1 MNEDKEL
8 KEKELKETFIDSFS
22 MVSDAVK
29 NGEIIL
35 KQEESDESRSHK

>member
-22 MVSDAVK
+22 MVSDAIK
-29 NGEIIL
+29 NLEIREKKQGEED
-35 KQEESDESRSHK
+35 KP